1 MVPPSISLP
10 GKTVPER
17 HEPYGFRLAIASL
30 LLVISA
36 VLATLART
44 EQPWIDLPFAH
55 QLSLSIGLGLATTA
69 LAIFLTRRV
78 LPVSPGGHALLASLR
93 PDVRADSTG
102 IVLLYSAVAATG
114 EELLFRGVLLPWIGF
129 WLSTAI
135 FASLHRMRGKGGFA
149 WAASSALLGAC
160 LALNVLCTGTIVG
173 AVIAHVLIN
182 TLNALY
188 LRRSLAQTRASKQS
202 AAGRNTLGGLLGAYG
217 ARDSRLTLSAGEKDS
232 EPSGA
237 T

>member
-1 MVPPSISLP
+1 MVPPSMTLP
-10 GKTVPER
+10 EKTVPER
-17 HEPYGFRLAIASL
+17 HEPYGFRLATASL
-30 LLVISA
+30 MMVVSA
-36 VLATLART
+36 VLAGLART
-44 EQPWIDLPFAH
+44 EVPWIVLPLAH
-55 QLSLSIGLGLATTA
+55 QLSLSLGLGLATTA
-69 LAIFLTRRV
+69 IAIFLTRRV
-78 LPVSPGGHALLASLR
+78 LPAAPGGVALLASLR
-93 PDVRADSTG
+93 PEVRAES
-102 IVLLYSAVAATG
+102 IRMVLLYGAVAATG

-129 WLSTAI
+129 FLSTAI
-135 FASLHRMRGKGGFA
+135 FASLHRMQGKGGFA

-173 AVIAHVLIN
+173 AVVAHVLIN

-188 LRRSLAQTRASKQS
+188 LRKSLAQTIASKKTN
-202 AAGRNTLGGLLGAYG
+202 AGTVRLGGLLGAYG